1 MFEVETENLINVIKS
16 KTISFE
22 KNIKLNQLLE
32 SSIPKSIKNY
42 FYLEAEALLNQ
53 ENYFRIDKDR
63 FDVTSNEVKKTLIGF
78 DEILKMNCIFQRNEF
93 ILLLEKAVSFQ
104 FNYLSKPRWTLTKFV
119 YKESNS
125 KSVEEITALMRY
137 FIDYSYYNDILI
149 GYLNKKDIKRIL
161 ISDFD
166 KLIKKIDASLI
177 KRYSA
182 HEIAAMPK
190 PLLDYI
196 NFSNSIKSKNLDI
209 ASLILFFEDKELF
222 GITSALNLEKEVRGK
237 NNITIDDLSFLIEK
251 LDDLRKPDFDRN
263 AYSQSGSVIEKNEGV
278 VKDLLD
284 KKYILKPQLL
294 EKSDYLAPEGNK
306 IPVDETSS
314 SVSGEVVRE
323 PEKIIDIINN
333 ISLES
338 EYKEENGSDVV
349 NNENNIKTQNSE
361 KSKVTAIIDDFDYEF
376 TIISGS
382 QAPDKQKNVV
392 FYIEEDDEKLFIKK
406 LFNKSEGAYKE
417 AINDLSKCRD
427 WKEAASYIDN
437 FFIRSDINPY
447 SNTAINFTDK
457 IQIGFLKHNVH

>member
-1 MFEVETENLINVIKS
+1 
-16 KTISFE
+16 
-22 KNIKLNQLLE
+22 
-32 SSIPKSIKNY
+32 
-42 FYLEAEALLNQ
+42 
-53 ENYFRIDKDR
+53 
-63 FDVTSNEVKKTLIGF
+63 
-78 DEILKMNCIFQRNEF
+78 
-93 ILLLEKAVSFQ
+93 
-104 FNYLSKPRWTLTKFV
+104 
-119 YKESNS
+119 
-125 KSVEEITALMRY
+125 VEEITALMRY